1 LNTSEILNS
10 KKMDNIYFLSFY
22 TEGPEIDG
30 GFNLTEKSL
39 EIKERLSPYFKDI
52 LLYNKRTLKDLPGSE
67 DICNYYEEELEMNLN
82 ANHIGYFDFKGFLIK
97 KTLSEIPENS
107 ILVYHDGNFEKNPQY
122 FESDWENIH
131 SISNRLLNENGS
143 DIFVQIER
151 PEILVKHH
159 VKSYVI
165 DRFFA
170 NQRENDLVRN
180 SPLLNAA
187 RIIVRNTDFSRN
199 FINEYLELCKDKTL
213 VAKSPDP
220 NPDPDFKWSCG
231 DQDVLNCLIYKYI
244 LEGKLNTSFPLYS
257 FVYRVIRFEN
267 KPFVWEGQSW
277 NPHPTGASYFRNIN
291 IENYLRGL

>member
-1 LNTSEILNS
+1 
-10 KKMDNIYFLSFY
+10 MDSIYFLSFY
-22 TEGPEIDG
+22 TEGSEIDG
-30 GFNLTEKSL
+30 GFNLTKKSL

-67 DICNYYEEELEMNLN
+67 DICNYYEEELEMNPN
-82 ANHIGYFDFKGFLIK
+82 ANRIGYFDFKGFLIK
-97 KTLSEIPENS
+97 KTLLEIPENS
-107 ILVYHDGNFEKNPQY
+107 ILIYHDGNFEKNPQY
-122 FESDWENIH
+122 FESDWEKIY
-131 SISNRLLNENGS
+131 SISTRLLDENKS

-151 PEILVKHH
+151 PEILVKNH
-159 VKSYVI
+159 VKSYAI
-165 DRFFA
+165 DKFFTTPK
-170 NQRENDLVRN
+170 ENNLVRN

-213 VAKSPDP
+213 VSKSPDP

-244 LEGKLNTSFPLYS
+244 LDGKLNPSFPLYS
-257 FVYRVIRFEN
+257 FLYRVIRFEN
-267 KPFVWEGQSW
+267 KPFVWEGQNW

-291 IENYLRGL
+291 IENYLK

>member
-1 LNTSEILNS
+1 MN
-10 KKMDNIYFLSFY
+10 NIYFLSFY

-30 GFNLTEKSL
+30 GFDLTKKSL
-39 EIKERLSPYFKDI
+39 EIKERLSTYFKDI

-67 DICNYYEEELEMNLN
+67 DICNYYDEELGMNPN

-107 ILVYHDGNFEKNPQY
+107 ILIYHDGNFEKNPQY
-122 FESDWENIH
+122 FESDWENIY
-131 SISNRLLNENGS
+131 SISTRLLNENGS

-151 PEILVKHH
+151 PEILVKNH

-165 DRFFA
+165 DRFFT
-170 NQRENDLVRN
+170 NPQENGLIRN

-187 RIIVRNTDFSRN
+187 RIIIRNTDFSRN
-199 FINEYLELCKDKTL
+199 FINEYLELCKDKSL
-213 VAKSPDP
+213 IAKSPDP

-244 LEGKLNTSFPLYS
+244 MEGKLSPSFPLYS
-257 FVYRVIRFEN
+257 FLYRVIRFEN

-291 IENYLRGL
+291 IENYLNKL

>member
-1 LNTSEILNS
+1 MN
-10 KKMDNIYFLSFY
+10 NIYFLSFY
-22 TEGPEIDG
+22 TEGPKIDG
-30 GFNLTEKSL
+30 GFDLTKKSL
-39 EIKERLSPYFKDI
+39 VIKERLSTYFKDI

-67 DICNYYEEELEMNLN
+67 DICNYYDEELCMNPN

-107 ILVYHDGNFEKNPQY
+107 ILIYHDGNFEKNPQY
-122 FESDWENIH
+122 FESDWENIY
-131 SISNRLLNENGS
+131 SISTRLLNENGS

-151 PEILVKHH
+151 PEILVKNH

-165 DRFFA
+165 DRFFT
-170 NQRENDLVRN
+170 NPQENGLIRN

-187 RIIVRNTDFSRN
+187 RIIIRNTDFSRN
-199 FINEYLELCKDKTL
+199 FINEYLELCKDKSL
-213 VAKSPDP
+213 IAKSPDP

-244 LEGKLNTSFPLYS
+244 MEGKLSPSFPLYS
-257 FVYRVIRFEN
+257 FLYRVIRFEN

-291 IENYLRGL
+291 IENYLNKL